1 MIKKN
6 TLLILLVL
14 LLGGLSF
21 YINRDR
27 FGVEPVQVSDR
38 SMQPRGA
45 GLRQAGD
52 SAANLVV
59 FLFSRE
65 LSLTSVKVV
74 VASDA
79 ATNKHPRAIWELAS
93 DSGSAPVKDFIYGMN
108 IQGMKPAATGALAE
122 SLQPGV
128 KYRLLVAAGSRH
140 FEHDFIPTPRM
151 P

>member
-65 LSLTSVKVV
+65 LSLTNILV
-74 VASDA
+74 
-79 ATNKHPRAIWELAS
+79 R
-93 DSGSAPVKDFIYGMN
+93 SGNWLPIPVPLRSKISST
-108 IQGMKPAATGALAE
+108 A
-122 SLQPGV
+122 
-128 KYRLLVAAGSRH
+128 
-140 FEHDFIPTPRM
+140 
-151 P
+151 